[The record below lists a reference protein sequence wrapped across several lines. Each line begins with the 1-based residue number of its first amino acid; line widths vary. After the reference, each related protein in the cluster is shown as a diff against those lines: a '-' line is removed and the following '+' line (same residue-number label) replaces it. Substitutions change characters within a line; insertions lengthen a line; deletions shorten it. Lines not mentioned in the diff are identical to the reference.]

1 LVRTAARGGVTAPD
15 IGREG
20 DVLTRGQLVEQA
32 REFAA
37 KEILPHVAEYDREE
51 RFPVEIVKKAA
62 TMGWLGA
69 ALPER
74 YGGFGLDW
82 LSFVMLIEEI
92 SKACHIIG
100 LAISFPSGLAG
111 AGILRYGSD
120 RQKELYLPPL
130 AAGET
135 FAGAGVTEP
144 GSGTDVAN
152 MATTCRRE
160 GDEYVLSGAKAWISM
175 LDVADWFLTFATLDR
190 QRGRSGVCAFIVPR
204 DTPGLALRPYRNKLG
219 FRPLATGDLVL
230 DNVRVP
236 VESLVGQEGEG
247 YAVAMAAVETGRLSV
262 AARALGIA
270 QGCLEASVKYANQ
283 RVVMG
288 REIGRYQLVQSMIT
302 DMVVGVESARH
313 FVHQVA
319 QAKDAGVL
327 RPRREA
333 SLAKMHATDV
343 AMSAATAAVQIHG
356 AYGVSE
362 EFPVARYFRDAK
374 VFQIVEGSNQIH
386 RSIVAEYALG
396 YRTPDR

>member
-1 LVRTAARGGVTAPD
+1 MTAAEIRYQNVSA
-15 IGREG
+15 RS
-20 DVLTRGQLVEQA
+20 QLVEQA
-32 REFAA
+32 RKFAA
-37 KEILPHVAEYDREE
+37 EEILPHVAEYDREE
-51 RFPVEIVKKAA
+51 RFPVEIVRKAA
-62 TMGWLGA
+62 SMGWLGA
-69 ALPER
+69 VLPER
-74 YGGFGLDW
+74 YGGLGLDW
-82 LSFVMLIEEI
+82 LSFVMLSEEI

-100 LAISFPSGLAG
+100 LSISFPSGLVG
-111 AGILRYGSD
+111 AGILRHGTE
-120 RQKELYLPPL
+120 RQKALYLPSL
-130 AAGET
+130 ARGDT
-135 FAGAGVTEP
+135 FGGTGVTEP

-152 MATTCRRE
+152 MSTTCRRD

-175 LDVADWFLTFATLDR
+175 LDVADWFLTFATIDR
-190 QRGRSGVCAFIVPR
+190 QRGRSGVCAFVVPR
-204 DTPGLALRPYRNKLG
+204 DAPGLSLRPYKNKLG

-236 VESLVGQEGEG
+236 IESRIGEEGEG

-313 FVHQVA
+313 FVYRVA
-319 QAKDAGVL
+319 EAKDAGVQ

-343 AMSAATAAVQIHG
+343 AMVAATAAVQIHG

-386 RSIVAEYALG
+386 RSMIAEYSLG
-396 YRTPDR
+396 YRTPDQ